1 MSDVL
6 EYPTITAALAAAR
19 ATATAGGTPFAGT
32 IHPKEAWALFSRDE
46 AKLIDVRSNE
56 EQKFVG
62 SVFGAISVPWAT
74 GTGLI
79 RNPRF
84 VREAEQKVK
93 KTDTILLLCRSGKR
107 SALAARALTE
117 AGFQNVFNIDE
128 GFEGEIDDKQQRG
141 GLGGWRFHGLP
152 WVQD

>member
-1 MSDVL
+1 MSDVID
-6 EYPTITAALAAAR
+6 YPTITAALIAAR
-19 ATATAGGTPFAGT
+19 NAAVDAALPYAGT
-32 IHPKEAWALFSRDE
+32 VHPREAWAIFSRGE

-62 SVFGAISVPWAT
+62 SIFGAIGVPWAT

-84 VREAEQKVK
+84 VREVEQKAAKNEVL
-93 KTDTILLLCRSGKR
+93 LLLCRSGKR

-117 AGFQNVFNIDE
+117 AGFENVFNIAE

-141 GLGGWRFHGLP
+141 GIGGWRFHNLP

>member
-1 MSDVL
+1 V
-6 EYPTITAALAAAR
+6 
-19 ATATAGGTPFAGT
+19 
-32 IHPKEAWALFSRDE
+32 HPREAWELFSHDE
-46 AKLIDVRSNE
+46 AQLIDVRSNE

-62 SVFGAISVPWAT
+62 SVFGALSVPWAT

-84 VREAEQKVK
+84 VREVEQKVK
-93 KTDTILLLCRSGKR
+93 KTDVLLLLCRSGKR

-117 AGFQNVFNIDE
+117 AGFENVFNIAE
-128 GFEGEIDDKQQRG
+128 GFEGELDEKQQRG
-141 GLGGWRFHGLP
+141 RLGGWRSHGLP

>member
-1 MSDVL
+1 VSDVL
-6 EYPTITAALAAAR
+6 EYPTITAALRAAR
-19 ATATAGGTPFAGT
+19 NAAVDAAVPFAGT
-32 IHPKEAWALFSRDE
+32 VHPQEAWALFSQDE

-62 SVFGAISVPWAT
+62 SIFGAIAVPWAT

-84 VREAEQKVK
+84 VREVEQKVK
-93 KTDTILLLCRSGKR
+93 KTDVLLLLCRSGKR

-117 AGFQNVFNIDE
+117 AGFENVFNIDE
-128 GFEGEIDDKQQRG
+128 GFEGELDEKQQRG
-141 GLGGWRFHGLP
+141 RLGGWRSHGLP

>member
-1 MSDVL
+1 VSDVV
-6 EYPTITAALAAAR
+6 EYPTITAALNAAR
-19 ATATAGGTPFAGT
+19 LAAVDAATPYAGT
-32 IHPKEAWALFSRDE
+32 VHPRDAWDIFSRSE

-62 SVFGAISVPWAT
+62 SIYGALSVPWAT

-84 VREAEQKVK
+84 VREVEQKAARSDV
-93 KTDTILLLCRSGKR
+93 ILLLCRSGKR

-117 AGFQNVFNIDE
+117 AGFEQVFNIAE

-141 GLGGWRFHGLP
+141 SLGGWRFHHLP